1 MFIPRIM
8 VIKMSKSGLF
18 FVTAWENYSSE
29 PEKSSS
35 FLLRNGMVNK
45 LCGYCSWGIEGR
57 NIKKNPATL
66 NHQKNSLYF
75 QRLSSC

>member
-45 LCGYCSWGIEGR
+45 LWGYCS
-57 NIKKNPATL
+57 
-66 NHQKNSLYF
+66 
-75 QRLSSC
+75 

>member
-1 MFIPRIM
+1 M

-57 NIKKNPATL
+57 NIKKKPCYI
-66 NHQKNSLYF
+66 KSPKK
-75 QRLSSC
+75 